1 MNIMADK
8 AHYESHLEAYIVQ
21 KLQAQG
27 WVIGQSKNYHTEY
40 ALYPEDLITWIQATQ
55 PEKWEIMEERYSLS
69 FSINLFCLRTK
80 ISILLCSFFKKSTIL
95 FCSAM
100 GG

>member
-55 PEKWEIMEERYSLS
+55 PEKATKTRYALYSGLS
-69 FSINLFCLRTK
+69 SIYFSK
-80 ISILLCSFFKKSTIL
+80 AIL
-95 FCSAM
+95 
-100 GG
+100 